1 MVCVTDGRIESYAE
15 SLRLPLLDRRRLTGF
30 WRRGDP
36 TPRVQCVNAV
46 DKGVSGRIGV
56 NAVDKGLICRF
67 CLALDGAWIRV
78 LKINELAEGLAE
90 RVTGVLHRRRGLAEL
105 AGSESGMFTAYDS
118 RRSTAGQLVEVPD
131 SVQVADDE
139 FAATDY
145 LPAGAGDGVGC
156 GDSFTRIGER
166 GKAKFPATSSMTL
179 TWQT

>member
-46 DKGVSGRIGV
+46 DKGVSGRIEV

-131 SVQVADDE
+131 SVQVAD
-139 FAATDY
+139 AGDY
-145 LPAGAGDGVGC
+145 LPAGVWDGVSW
-156 GDSFTRIGER
+156 GDSFTKIGER